1 MEKEII
7 ASCQECE
14 FEGVIEG
21 DCCPECGSFI
31 YADISYAEYC
41 RMKESIRDL
50 TDEIKSLKSGVKIPQ
65 GNLKVTKYDD
75 PEYCGTDIY
84 LEEEILVAV
93 EYSEEHGLRI
103 MCWGEMDDDPSH
115 IVKVKDIEERLASW
129 EE

>member
-1 MEKEII
+1 
-7 ASCQECE
+7 
-14 FEGVIEG
+14 
-21 DCCPECGSFI
+21 
-31 YADISYAEYC
+31 
-41 RMKESIRDL
+41 MKVS
-50 TDEIKSLKSGVKIPQ
+50 
-65 GNLKVTKYDD
+65 KYDD
-75 PEYCGTDIY
+75 LKYCGMDIY